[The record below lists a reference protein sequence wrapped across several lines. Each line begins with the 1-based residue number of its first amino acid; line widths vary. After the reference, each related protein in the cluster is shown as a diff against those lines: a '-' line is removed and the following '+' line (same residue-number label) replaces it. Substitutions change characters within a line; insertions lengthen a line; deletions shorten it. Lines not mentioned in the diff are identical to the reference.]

1 MLSNVYN
8 GKRGKNCI
16 VDLDMDFF
24 KNSYPHFP
32 TPGGCCCV
40 LFSNMSLKTGVFL
53 KDRVKDM

>member
-1 MLSNVYN
+1 MLSNVDK

-16 VDLDMDFF
+16 VDLDMVFF
-24 KNSYPHFP
+24 QNSYPPFP

-40 LFSNMSLKTGVFL
+40 LFSNMSLKTWLFL